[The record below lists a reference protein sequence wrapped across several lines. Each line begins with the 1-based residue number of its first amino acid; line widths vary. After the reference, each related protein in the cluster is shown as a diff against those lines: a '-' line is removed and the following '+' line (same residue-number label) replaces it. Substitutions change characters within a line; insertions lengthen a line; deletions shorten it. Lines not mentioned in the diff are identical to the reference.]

1 MWSTKIHQSGYSFAL
16 VSNFKLSIISEA
28 SSKLGETNVH
38 VPNPAPGRPVL
49 VGKTS
54 QAFNS
59 FTSSPSGHP
68 ITLWVQRMD
77 QKREPMSM
85 LGCTGTNMEK
95 SDLHSSEERPPSDL

>member
-54 QAFNS
+54 LQFLHLLS
-59 FTSSPSGHP
+59 QWTSNHTVGTADGPE
-68 ITLWVQRMD
+68 
-77 QKREPMSM
+77 K
-85 LGCTGTNMEK
+85 GTNEHAGMYW
-95 SDLHSSEERPPSDL
+95 H